1 MLILTRRVGESIVI
15 GDVVYCTVMGFDKD
29 MVRIAIDAPK
39 IVPVH
44 RDEIQRRIWWESQKN
59 NGSDNFNPY
68 KEDVLERLINQF
80 KLETTNTFEMPLS
93 A

>member
-1 MLILTRRVGESIVI
+1 MLILTRKIGESVVI
-15 GDVVYCTVMGFDKD
+15 GDVVYCTVMGFRDD
-29 MVRIAIDAPK
+29 IVRLAIDAPR

-59 NGSDNFNPY
+59 NGLDNFNPD
-68 KEDVLERLINQF
+68 KEDVLERLISQLKPNA
-80 KLETTNTFEMPLS
+80 LEMPLS